1 MDKFIE
7 KINKLSLPAVILI
20 VFISSVLIGAGLFY
34 WYETK
39 PSRIKSACLKKAEK
53 YVINKYG
60 EESFQKAL
68 EFTKQKLEFEK
79 QLSKQSQLTP
89 TQLFYFYLKS
99 DNLDKANEI
108 YYTYIRPDYLYAPVL
123 SDYNSYYE
131 NCLKEKAFEKV
142 FK

>member
-20 VFISSVLIGAGLFY
+20 VFVSSVLIGVGLFY
-34 WYETK
+34 WHETR

-79 QLSKQSQLTP
+79 QSQLSP
-89 TQLFYFYLKS
+89 YQLWLLYQS
-99 DNLDKANEI
+99 SGDVEKADEI
-108 YYTYIRPDYLYAPVL
+108 YYTYIEPDYLYAPVL